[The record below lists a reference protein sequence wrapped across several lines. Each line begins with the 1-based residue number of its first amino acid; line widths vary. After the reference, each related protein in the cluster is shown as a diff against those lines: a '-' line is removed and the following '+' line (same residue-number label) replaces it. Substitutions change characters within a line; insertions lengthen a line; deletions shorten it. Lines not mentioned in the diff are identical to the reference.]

1 MSSRFTQYIL
11 IAMALG
17 IVMGTIV
24 FNYMPDSRVEIA
36 ADVNLIAM
44 LFLRLIKMII
54 APLVFA
60 TLVGGIAHMGSGS
73 KLGRVFAKTM
83 GWFVSASFVSLLL
96 GLVMVNLL
104 QPGANFPGTLPD
116 KAQSTGLPVSAFS
129 IEKFLTHLIPTSI
142 ADAMAQNEIL
152 QIVVFAVFFAV
163 ALGALPERAKPI
175 MGLIDDLAHIMLKVT
190 GYVMLFAPIAVWAAI
205 MATVSKNGLGVLWK
219 LIVFMGGFYLSLMIL
234 WAILVVVGFI
244 VIGPR
249 YSHLL
254 RLIREPLMI
263 AFSTASSEAAYPKT
277 LEGLNR
283 FGASS
288 RISAFVLPLGYSFNL
303 DGTMMYCTFAS
314 VFIAQ
319 TYQIEMSLGTQLA
332 MLATLMIT
340 SKGVA
345 GVPRASLVVI
355 ASTLSQFGIP
365 EAGLLMIMGIDT
377 FLDMGR
383 SATNVIGNSLATAVV
398 AKWEGELKAEHELG
412 PDDVVPDDA
421 VPGDPVPAIE
431 GRDACI
437 RSRTSGSGRAG
448 SCWPPA
454 CWRRR
459 RPPRPRAKGLARR
472 SPTSSE
478 RTSCVS
484 AIARARRR
492 FRSSIIPTGRS
503 ATASNCARRSS
514 RRSAS
519 RSTTPISRSNTS
531 RSPRMT
537 ASRR

>member
-1 MSSRFTQYIL
+1 MSNRFTQYIL
-11 IAMALG
+11 FAMALG
-17 IVMGTIV
+17 IVMGALI
-24 FNYMPDSRVEIA
+24 FNYLPDIRGDIA

-60 TLVGGIAHMGSGS
+60 TLVGGIAHMGSGA
-73 KLGRVFAKTM
+73 KLGRIFAKTM
-83 GWFVSASFVSLLL
+83 GWFISASFISLLL

-129 IEKFLTHLIPTSI
+129 VEKFLTHLIPTSI

-152 QIVVFAVFFAV
+152 QIVVFAVFFSV
-163 ALGALPERAKPI
+163 ALGAMPERSKQLLS
-175 MGLIDDLAHIMLKVT
+175 LIDDLGHIMLRVT
-190 GYVMLFAPIAVWAAI
+190 GYVMKFAPIAVWAAI
-205 MATVSKNGLGVLWK
+205 MATVSKNGLAVLWK
-219 LIVFMGGFYLSLMIL
+219 LVVFMGGFYFSLMLL
-234 WAILVVVGFI
+234 WGILVIVGFI

-288 RISAFVLPLGYSFNL
+288 RISSFVLPLGYSFNL

-314 VFIAQ
+314 
-319 TYQIEMSLGTQLA
+319 QLA

-355 ASTLSQFGIP
+355 ASTLSQFNIP

-398 AKWEGELKAEHELG
+398 AKWEGELAPEHALG
-412 PDDVVPDDA
+412 TDDIVPPDMI
-421 VPGDPVPAIE
+421 PGEIPAM
-431 GRDACI
+431 
-437 RSRTSGSGRAG
+437 AG
-448 SCWPPA
+448 Q
-454 CWRRR
+454 
-459 RPPRPRAKGLARR
+459 
-472 SPTSSE
+472 
-478 RTSCVS
+478 
-484 AIARARRR
+484 
-492 FRSSIIPTGRS
+492 
-503 ATASNCARRSS
+503 
-514 RRSAS
+514 
-519 RSTTPISRSNTS
+519 
-531 RSPRMT
+531 
-537 ASRR
+537 

>member
-1 MSSRFTQYIL
+1 MSSKFTRYIL

-17 IVMGTIV
+17 VVMGALI
-24 FNYMPDSRVEIA
+24 YSYLPGDRVDIA
-36 ADVNLIAM
+36 SAVNLIAM

-60 TLVGGIAHMGSGS
+60 TLVGGIAHMGTGA
-73 KLGRVFAKTM
+73 KLGRIFAKTM
-83 GWFVSASFVSLLL
+83 GWFVSASFISLML

-116 KAQSTGLPVSAFS
+116 KGQSTGLPVSAFS
-129 IEKFLTHLIPTSI
+129 LEKFLTHLIPTSI
-142 ADAMAQNEIL
+142 VDAMATNEIL

-163 ALGALPERAKPI
+163 AMGAMPERSRKI
-175 MGLIDDLAHIMLKVT
+175 LELIEDIGHIMLKLT
-190 GYVMLFAPIAVWAAI
+190 SYVMMFAPIAVWAAI
-205 MATVSKNGLGVLWK
+205 TATVAKNGLLVLWK
-219 LIVFMGGFYLSLMIL
+219 LVVFMGGFYVSLFLL
-234 WAILVVVGFI
+234 WGILVMVGFI

-249 YSHLL
+249 YKNLL

-277 LEGLNR
+277 LEGLNK

-314 VFIAQ
+314 IFIAQ
-319 TYQIEMSLGTQLA
+319 TYHIEMSLGTQMA

-355 ASTLSQFGIP
+355 AATLSQFNIP

-398 AKWEGELKAEHELG
+398 AKWEGELGPEHAMG
-412 PDDVVPDDA
+412 AGDAVPPDT
-421 VPGDPVPAIE
+421 VPGDPVHA
-431 GRDACI
+431 
-437 RSRTSGSGRAG
+437 
-448 SCWPPA
+448 
-454 CWRRR
+454 
-459 RPPRPRAKGLARR
+459 
-472 SPTSSE
+472 
-478 RTSCVS
+478 
-484 AIARARRR
+484 
-492 FRSSIIPTGRS
+492 
-503 ATASNCARRSS
+503 
-514 RRSAS
+514 
-519 RSTTPISRSNTS
+519 
-531 RSPRMT
+531 
-537 ASRR
+537 

>member
-1 MSSRFTQYIL
+1 MSNRFTQYIL
-11 IAMALG
+11 IAMVLG
-17 IVMGTIV
+17 IVMGAFI
-24 FNYMPDSRVEIA
+24 FNFLPDERVEIA
-36 ADVNLIAM
+36 SSVNLIAM

-60 TLVGGIAHMGSGS
+60 TLVGGIAHMGSGG
-73 KLGRVFAKTM
+73 KLGRVFAKTL
-83 GWFVSASFVSLLL
+83 GWFVCASFISLLL

-104 QPGANFPGTLPD
+104 QPGSNFPGTLPE
-116 KAQSTGLPVSAFS
+116 KGQSTGLAVSAFS
-129 IEKFLTHLIPTSI
+129 LEKFLVHLVPTSI

-163 ALGALPERAKPI
+163 ALGAMPERSKAI
-175 MGLIDDLAHIMLKVT
+175 MGLIDDLAHIMLKIT
-190 GYVMLFAPIAVWAAI
+190 GYVMLFAPVAVWAAI
-205 MATVSKNGLGVLWK
+205 TATVAKNGLGVLWK
-219 LIVFMGGFYLSLMIL
+219 LIVFMGGFYLALSIL
-234 WAILVVVGFI
+234 WAILITVGFI
-244 VIGPR
+244 VLGRR

-254 RLIREPLMI
+254 KLMREPLML

-303 DGTMMYCTFAS
+303 DGTMMYCTFAA

-319 TYQIEMSLGTQLA
+319 TYHIDMPVATQLA

-355 ASTLSQFGIP
+355 ASTLAQFGIP

-398 AKWEGELKAEHELG
+398 AKWEGELKPEHKLG
-412 PDDVVPDDA
+412 PDDIVPSDA
-421 VPGDPVPAIE
+421 VPGDAVPA
-431 GRDACI
+431 
-437 RSRTSGSGRAG
+437 TH
-448 SCWPPA
+448 
-454 CWRRR
+454 
-459 RPPRPRAKGLARR
+459 
-472 SPTSSE
+472 
-478 RTSCVS
+478 
-484 AIARARRR
+484 
-492 FRSSIIPTGRS
+492 
-503 ATASNCARRSS
+503 
-514 RRSAS
+514 
-519 RSTTPISRSNTS
+519 
-531 RSPRMT
+531 
-537 ASRR
+537 

>member
-1 MSSRFTQYIL
+1 MSNRFTQFIL
-11 IAMALG
+11 IAMVLG
-17 IVMGTIV
+17 IVMGAFI
-24 FNYMPDSRVEIA
+24 FSFLPDERVEIA
-36 ADVNLIAM
+36 SSVNLIAM

-60 TLVGGIAHMGSGS
+60 TLVGGIAHMGSGG
-73 KLGRVFAKTM
+73 KLGRVFAKTL
-83 GWFVSASFVSLLL
+83 GWFVSASFISLLL

-104 QPGANFPGTLPD
+104 QPGANFPGTLPE
-116 KAQSTGLPVSAFS
+116 KGQSTGLAVSAFS
-129 IEKFLTHLIPTSI
+129 LEKFLVHLVPTSI

-163 ALGALPERAKPI
+163 ALGAMPERSKAI
-175 MGLIDDLAHIMLKVT
+175 MGLIDDLAHIMLKIT

-205 MATVSKNGLGVLWK
+205 TATVAKNGLGVLWK
-219 LIVFMGGFYLSLMIL
+219 LIVFMGGFYLALMIL
-234 WAILVVVGFI
+234 WAILIAVGFI
-244 VIGPR
+244 VLGPR
-249 YSHLL
+249 YKHLL
-254 RLIREPLMI
+254 KLMREPLML

-303 DGTMMYCTFAS
+303 DGTMMYCTFAA

-319 TYQIEMSLGTQLA
+319 TYHIDMPLATQLA

-398 AKWEGELKAEHELG
+398 AKWEGELKPEHELG
-412 PDDVVPDDA
+412 PDDIVPLDA
-421 VPGDPVPAIE
+421 VPGDAVPA
-431 GRDACI
+431 
-437 RSRTSGSGRAG
+437 TH
-448 SCWPPA
+448 
-454 CWRRR
+454 
-459 RPPRPRAKGLARR
+459 
-472 SPTSSE
+472 
-478 RTSCVS
+478 
-484 AIARARRR
+484 
-492 FRSSIIPTGRS
+492 
-503 ATASNCARRSS
+503 
-514 RRSAS
+514 
-519 RSTTPISRSNTS
+519 
-531 RSPRMT
+531 
-537 ASRR
+537 

>member
-1 MSSRFTQYIL
+1 MSNRFTQYIL

-17 IVMGTIV
+17 IVMGTVV
-24 FNYMPDSRVEIA
+24 FNYFPDQRVEIA

-60 TLVGGIAHMGSGS
+60 TLVGGIAHMGSGAR
-73 KLGRVFAKTM
+73 LGRIFAKTM

-96 GLVMVNLL
+96 GLIMVNLL
-104 QPGANFPGTLPD
+104 QPGANFPGTLP
-116 KAQSTGLPVSAFS
+116 AAGQSTGLPVSAFS
-129 IEKFLTHLIPTSI
+129 FEKFLTHLIPTSI

-163 ALGALPERAKPI
+163 ALGAMPERAKP
-175 MGLIDDLAHIMLKVT
+175 MLSLIDDLGHIMLKVT

-219 LIVFMGGFYLSLMIL
+219 LVQFMGGFYLALAIL
-234 WAILVVVGFI
+234 WAILVIVGFI

-249 YSHLL
+249 YKHLL
-254 RLIREPLMI
+254 RLIREPLII

-283 FGASS
+283 FGAST
-288 RISAFVLPLGYSFNL
+288 RISSFVLPLGYSFNL
-303 DGTMMYCTFAS
+303 DGTMMYCTFAA

-355 ASTLSQFGIP
+355 ASTLAQFGIP

-398 AKWEGELKAEHELG
+398 AKWEGELAPMDATG
-412 PDDVVPDDA
+412 PDEELIPA
-421 VPGDPVPAIE
+421 SVPA
-431 GRDACI
+431 
-437 RSRTSGSGRAG
+437 
-448 SCWPPA
+448 
-454 CWRRR
+454 
-459 RPPRPRAKGLARR
+459 
-472 SPTSSE
+472 
-478 RTSCVS
+478 
-484 AIARARRR
+484 
-492 FRSSIIPTGRS
+492 
-503 ATASNCARRSS
+503 
-514 RRSAS
+514 
-519 RSTTPISRSNTS
+519 
-531 RSPRMT
+531 
-537 ASRR
+537 

>member
-1 MSSRFTQYIL
+1 MSNRFTQYIL
-11 IAMALG
+11 FAMVLG
-17 IVMGTIV
+17 IVMGALI
-24 FNYMPDSRVEIA
+24 FNFLPDSRAEIA
-36 ADVNLIAM
+36 SSVNLVAM

-73 KLGRVFAKTM
+73 KLGRVFAKTL
-83 GWFVSASFVSLLL
+83 GWFVSASFISLLL

-116 KAQSTGLPVSAFS
+116 KGQSTGLAVSAFS
-129 IEKFLTHLIPTSI
+129 LEKFLVHLVPTSI

-163 ALGALPERAKPI
+163 ALGAMPERAKAI
-175 MGLIDDLAHIMLKVT
+175 MGLIDDLAHIMLKIT
-190 GYVMLFAPIAVWAAI
+190 GYVMLFAPVAVWAAI
-205 MATVSKNGLGVLWK
+205 TATVAKNGLGVLWK
-219 LIVFMGGFYLSLMIL
+219 LFVFMGGFYLALALLWCIL
-234 WAILVVVGFI
+234 IAVGFI
-244 VIGPR
+244 VLGPR

-254 RLIREPLMI
+254 KLMREPLML

-288 RISAFVLPLGYSFNL
+288 RISSFVLPLGYSFNL
-303 DGTMMYCTFAS
+303 DGTMMYCTFAA

-319 TYQIEMSLGTQLA
+319 SYHIDMPLATQLA

-412 PDDVVPDDA
+412 PDDMVAADT
-421 VPGDPVPAIE
+421 VPGPIPAH
-431 GRDACI
+431 
-437 RSRTSGSGRAG
+437 
-448 SCWPPA
+448 
-454 CWRRR
+454 
-459 RPPRPRAKGLARR
+459 
-472 SPTSSE
+472 
-478 RTSCVS
+478 
-484 AIARARRR
+484 
-492 FRSSIIPTGRS
+492 
-503 ATASNCARRSS
+503 
-514 RRSAS
+514 
-519 RSTTPISRSNTS
+519 
-531 RSPRMT
+531 
-537 ASRR
+537 

>member
-1 MSSRFTQYIL
+1 MSNRFTQYIL
-11 IAMALG
+11 IAMVLG
-17 IVMGTIV
+17 IVMGAAI
-24 FNYMPDSRVEIA
+24 FNFLPDNRAEIA
-36 ADVNLIAM
+36 SSVNLVAM

-73 KLGRVFAKTM
+73 KLGRVFAKTL
-83 GWFVSASFVSLLL
+83 GWFVSASFISLLL

-104 QPGANFPGTLPD
+104 QPGANFPGTLPE
-116 KAQSTGLPVSAFS
+116 KGQSTGLAVSAFS
-129 IEKFLTHLIPTSI
+129 LEKFLIHLVPTSI

-163 ALGALPERAKPI
+163 ALGAMPERSKAI
-175 MGLIDDLAHIMLKVT
+175 MGLIDDLAHIMLKIT
-190 GYVMLFAPIAVWAAI
+190 GYVMLFAPVAVWAAI
-205 MATVSKNGLGVLWK
+205 TATVAKNGLGVLWK
-219 LIVFMGGFYLSLMIL
+219 LIVFMGGFYLALAIL
-234 WAILVVVGFI
+234 WAILIAVGFI
-244 VIGPR
+244 VLGPR

-254 RLIREPLMI
+254 KLMREPLML

-303 DGTMMYCTFAS
+303 DGTMMYCTFAA

-319 TYQIEMSLGTQLA
+319 TYHIDMPLATQLA

-412 PDDVVPDDA
+412 PDDIVPDTA
-421 VPGDPVPAIE
+421 VPGDAVPA
-431 GRDACI
+431 
-437 RSRTSGSGRAG
+437 TH
-448 SCWPPA
+448 
-454 CWRRR
+454 
-459 RPPRPRAKGLARR
+459 
-472 SPTSSE
+472 
-478 RTSCVS
+478 
-484 AIARARRR
+484 
-492 FRSSIIPTGRS
+492 
-503 ATASNCARRSS
+503 
-514 RRSAS
+514 
-519 RSTTPISRSNTS
+519 
-531 RSPRMT
+531 
-537 ASRR
+537 

>member
-1 MSSRFTQYIL
+1 MSNRFTQYIL

-17 IVMGTIV
+17 IVMGTLV
-24 FNYMPDSRVEIA
+24 FNYLPDSRVEITV
-36 ADVNLIAM
+36 DVNLIAM

-73 KLGRVFAKTM
+73 KLGRIFAKTM

-152 QIVVFAVFFAV
+152 QVV
-163 ALGALPERAKPI
+163 
-175 MGLIDDLAHIMLKVT
+175 
-190 GYVMLFAPIAVWAAI
+190 VWAAI

-234 WAILVVVGFI
+234 WGILVVVGFI

-254 RLIREPLMI
+254 KLIREPLMI

-303 DGTMMYCTFAS
+303 
-314 VFIAQ
+314 
-319 TYQIEMSLGTQLA
+319 
-332 MLATLMIT
+332 
-340 SKGVA
+340 
-345 GVPRASLVVI
+345 
-355 ASTLSQFGIP
+355 
-365 EAGLLMIMGIDT
+365 
-377 FLDMGR
+377 
-383 SATNVIGNSLATAVV
+383 
-398 AKWEGELKAEHELG
+398 
-412 PDDVVPDDA
+412 
-421 VPGDPVPAIE
+421 
-431 GRDACI
+431 
-437 RSRTSGSGRAG
+437 
-448 SCWPPA
+448 
-454 CWRRR
+454 
-459 RPPRPRAKGLARR
+459 
-472 SPTSSE
+472 
-478 RTSCVS
+478 
-484 AIARARRR
+484 
-492 FRSSIIPTGRS
+492 
-503 ATASNCARRSS
+503 
-514 RRSAS
+514 
-519 RSTTPISRSNTS
+519 
-531 RSPRMT
+531 
-537 ASRR
+537 

>member
-1 MSSRFTQYIL
+1 MTLVGGRAFHNGKIGANALTFEACCVARGFWQTHGRKFGGKKMSNRFTQYIL

-17 IVMGTIV
+17 IVMGTLV
-24 FNYMPDSRVEIA
+24 FNYLPDSRVEIA
-36 ADVNLIAM
+36 ADVNLIAL

-60 TLVGGIAHMGSGS
+60 TRVGGIAHMGTGS
-73 KLGRVFAKTM
+73 KLGRIFAKTM

-96 GLVMVNLL
+96 GLLMVNLL

-163 ALGALPERAKPI
+163 ALGAMPERAKP
-175 MGLIDDLAHIMLKVT
+175 MLALIEDLAHIMLKVT
-190 GYVMLFAPIAVWAAI
+190 GYVMLFAPFAVWAAI
-205 MATVSKNGLGVLWK
+205 TATVAKNGLGVLWK
-219 LIVFMGGFYLSLMIL
+219 LIVFMGGFYLSLLIL
-234 WAILVVVGFI
+234 WIILVAVGF
-244 VIGPR
+244 VVLGPR

-288 RISAFVLPLGYSFNL
+288 RISSFVLPLGYSFNL

-314 VFIAQ
+314 IFIAQ

-398 AKWEGELKAEHELG
+398 AKWEGELAPEHALG
-412 PDDVVPDDA
+412 ADDIVPPDLI
-421 VPGDPVPAIE
+421 PGEVPA
-431 GRDACI
+431 
-437 RSRTSGSGRAG
+437 
-448 SCWPPA
+448 
-454 CWRRR
+454 
-459 RPPRPRAKGLARR
+459 L
-472 SPTSSE
+472 
-478 RTSCVS
+478 
-484 AIARARRR
+484 
-492 FRSSIIPTGRS
+492 TGH
-503 ATASNCARRSS
+503 A
-514 RRSAS
+514 
-519 RSTTPISRSNTS
+519 
-531 RSPRMT
+531 
-537 ASRR
+537 

>member
-1 MSSRFTQYIL
+1 MSSKFTRYIL

-17 IVMGTIV
+17 VVMGAII
-24 FNYMPDSRVEIA
+24 YDYLPGDRAEIA
-36 ADVNLIAM
+36 SSVNLIAM

-60 TLVGGIAHMGSGS
+60 TLVGGIAHMGTGS
-73 KLGRVFAKTM
+73 KLGRIFAKTM

-116 KAQSTGLPVSAFS
+116 KGQSTGLPVSAFS

-142 ADAMAQNEIL
+142 ADAMATNEIL

-163 ALGALPERAKPI
+163 AMGAMPERSKP
-175 MGLIDDLAHIMLKVT
+175 MLNLIEDLGHIMLKVT
-190 GYVMLFAPIAVWAAI
+190 GYVMLFAPVAVWAAI
-205 MATVSKNGLGVLWK
+205 TATVAKNGLLVLWK
-219 LIVFMGGFYLSLMIL
+219 LVVFMGGFYFSLFIL
-234 WAILVVVGFI
+234 WAILVIVGFV

-249 YSHLL
+249 YRNLL

-277 LEGLNR
+277 LEGLNK

-314 VFIAQ
+314 IFIAQ
-319 TYQIEMSLGTQLA
+319 TYHIEMSIGTQLA

-355 ASTLSQFGIP
+355 AATLSQFNIP

-398 AKWEGELKAEHELG
+398 AKWEGELGPEHAMSAGRCRAAGL
-412 PDDVVPDDA
+412 DA
-421 VPGDPVPAIE
+421 GDPV
-431 GRDACI
+431 
-437 RSRTSGSGRAG
+437 RA
-448 SCWPPA
+448 
-454 CWRRR
+454 
-459 RPPRPRAKGLARR
+459 
-472 SPTSSE
+472 
-478 RTSCVS
+478 
-484 AIARARRR
+484 
-492 FRSSIIPTGRS
+492 
-503 ATASNCARRSS
+503 
-514 RRSAS
+514 
-519 RSTTPISRSNTS
+519 
-531 RSPRMT
+531 
-537 ASRR
+537 

>member
-17 IVMGTIV
+17 IVMGTVV
-24 FNYMPDSRVEIA
+24 FNYFPDNRVEIA

-73 KLGRVFAKTM
+73 RLGRIFAKTM
-83 GWFVSASFVSLLL
+83 GWFVSASFISLLL
-96 GLVMVNLL
+96 GLIMVNLL
-104 QPGANFPGTLPD
+104 EPGANFPGTLPD
-116 KAQSTGLPVSAFS
+116 KSQSTGLPVSAFS
-129 IEKFLTHLIPTSI
+129 FEKFLTHLIPTSI

-152 QIVVFAVFFAV
+152 QIVIFAVFFAV
-163 ALGALPERAKPI
+163 AMGSMPERSKP
-175 MGLIDDLAHIMLKVT
+175 MLALIDDLGHIMLKVT
-190 GYVMLFAPIAVWAAI
+190 GYVMLFAPLAVWAAI

-219 LIVFMGGFYLSLMIL
+219 LIQFMGGFYLALAIL
-234 WAILVVVGFI
+234 WVILIVVGFL

-249 YSHLL
+249 YANLL

-288 RISAFVLPLGYSFNL
+288 RISSFVLPLGYSFNL
-303 DGTMMYCTFAS
+303 DGTMMYCTFAA

-319 TYQIEMSLGTQLA
+319 TYHIEMSLGTQLA

-398 AKWEGELKAEHELG
+398 AKWEGELAPEHALG
-412 PDDVVPDDA
+412 PDDVVPPDMIPGE
-421 VPGDPVPAIE
+421 VPGIQ
-431 GRDACI
+431 
-437 RSRTSGSGRAG
+437 
-448 SCWPPA
+448 
-454 CWRRR
+454 
-459 RPPRPRAKGLARR
+459 
-472 SPTSSE
+472 
-478 RTSCVS
+478 
-484 AIARARRR
+484 
-492 FRSSIIPTGRS
+492 TGH
-503 ATASNCARRSS
+503 A
-514 RRSAS
+514 
-519 RSTTPISRSNTS
+519 
-531 RSPRMT
+531 
-537 ASRR
+537 